1 MLEDLGQ
8 EPGGG
13 REELAAHEKAL
24 STRRLL
30 APDGVMSLGTVG
42 QRCVS
47 EREPELGLGLVTR
60 VDRSRIEIR
69 FPASGEQ
76 RLYALGTSVLKRV
89 QFQIGETV
97 TLRAGGSL
105 TIESVQT
112 RDDGLLEYTG
122 SGTHRAGGRPLGR
135 DADHPAAGT
144 ADGRAG
150 RPE

>member
-1 MLEDLGQ
+1 
-8 EPGGG
+8 
-13 REELAAHEKAL
+13 
-24 STRRLL
+24 
-30 APDGVMSLGTVG
+30 MSLGTVG

-97 TLRAGGSL
+97 TLRAGGAL

-122 SGTHRAGGRPLGR
+122 SGRTVREDALSDVTRITLPQERLMAGQ
-135 DADHPAAGT
+135 ADPSEVFDLRYAPCRLSRGSVSRTYAAT
-144 ADGRAG
+144 WEADWS
-150 RPE
+150 